1 MIRSALIGAVAAVT
15 LSVPAAALVALL
27 YRFPVPFGGYA
38 SGFGGI
44 PIAAMAA
51 LFYGVTFGGFVIVGV
66 AGALL
71 AALAAVRGRSAR
83 FIVTQSAVIAVAAA
97 LTLAVLEL
105 FIGPW

>member
-1 MIRSALIGAVAAVT
+1 MTRLTFIGAASAVAMC
-15 LSVPAAALVALL
+15 VPAAALVALI

-38 SGFGGI
+38 SGMSGI
-44 PIAAMAA
+44 PVAAMAA
-51 LFYGVTFGGFVIVGV
+51 LFYGVTFGGFVVIGA

-71 AALAAVRGRSAR
+71 AALAAARGRLTR
-83 FIVTQSAVIAVAAA
+83 FIVAQSAAIAVAAA